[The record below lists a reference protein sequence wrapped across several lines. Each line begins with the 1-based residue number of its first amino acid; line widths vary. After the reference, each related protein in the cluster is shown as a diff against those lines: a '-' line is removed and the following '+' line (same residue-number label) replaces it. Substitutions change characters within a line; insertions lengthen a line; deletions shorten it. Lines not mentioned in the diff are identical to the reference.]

1 MKRVY
6 LDEKDWINVSRANR
20 GPAGGAGYAPH
31 GSRALTATVR
41 A

>member
-20 GPAGGAGYAPH
+20 GLASGAGY
-31 GSRALTATVR
+31 VR
-41 A
+41 Y